1 MFLPLATK
9 WEIINFTMNNP
20 GQCVVPLFVISLDK
34 LAAATYYE
42 LYTLLAFSIHSA
54 LMAQDKSP
62 CRSALTPLSYD

>member
-1 MFLPLATK
+1 MFVPLAPK

-42 LYTLLAFSIHSA
+42 LYTLLAFSIHSDA
-54 LMAQDKSP
+54 DQPLPPS
-62 CRSALTPLSYD
+62 LTTKV

>member
-1 MFLPLATK
+1 MFVPIATK

-42 LYTLLAFSIHSA
+42 FYTLLAFSMHSA
-54 LMAQDKSP
+54 LMA
-62 CRSALTPLSYD
+62 